1 MLNVALFIVM
11 LSVIVLKVVMLSV
24 IGADNKI
31 LLYKIGQIFLVA
43 TKLRPVCSKK
53 AHPYLKAPAVV
64 VTKRY
69 DFCPILLNNLSQT

>member
-31 LLYKIGQIFLVA
+31 LLYKIGHIFLVA

-69 DFCPILLNNLSQT
+69 DFCPYLLYNLSQT